1 MCNSFRYFK
10 FALLCIGLV
19 THISA
24 FSTPT
29 TDIIPQEVAKLVPQH
44 VIDKNIP
51 ELTSCIQTLVDLKH
65 TDNDALLET
74 LIQASPWK
82 ATFAMTPNEKEG
94 RFLPFGEL
102 RMEQDTIQ
110 QNIDLNLLTFCFQG
124 NYYMSGNGNKMNIE
138 FTSLQVNILGWDLPM
153 LDISND
159 SSVVRYARGNGGN
172 GRKRPNTYL
181 WHFVNKDICVARGS
195 SGNVAMWQS
204 VKVKSKGE

>member
-1 MCNSFRYFK
+1 MCNSFRFK

-19 THISA
+19 THVSA

-29 TDIIPQEVAKLVPQH
+29 TDISQEVAKLVPQH

-51 ELTSCIQTLVDLKH
+51 ALTSCIQTLIDLKH
-65 TDNDALLET
+65 TDDALLET

-82 ATFAMTPNEKEG
+82 ATFAMTPNHIG

-102 RMEQDTIQ
+102 TIEQDTIQ
-110 QNIDLNLLTFCFQG
+110 QNINLNLLKFCFQG
-124 NYYMSGNGNKMNIE
+124 NYFMSGLGNKMNIE
-138 FTSLQVNILGWDLPM
+138 FTSLQVNILGWDLPT

-159 SSVVRYARGNGGN
+159 SSVVRYARGGGGN

-181 WHFVNKDICVARGS
+181 WHFVNEDICVARGS
-195 SGNVAMWQS
+195 SGKVAMWQS
-204 VKVKSKGE
+204 VKSKGE